1 MNWIDFQFIW
11 KQLLTFQAARDH
23 RFRKVFTPPS
33 NHISTPIDQSA
44 KLLTAGF
51 SQSFQSPMLLTIFCE
66 SSWNGN
72 TSKVI
77 SWQCRVLMTFTLR
90 IFNPVV
96 LLDYMSGSAKW
107 WNCHRNFAPILLHFA
122 RRSDQA
128 AFESLFFYYTECNER
143 KNNK

>member
-1 MNWIDFQFIW
+1 
-11 KQLLTFQAARDH
+11 
-23 RFRKVFTPPS
+23 
-33 NHISTPIDQSA
+33 
-44 KLLTAGF
+44 
-51 SQSFQSPMLLTIFCE
+51 MLLTIFCE

-128 AFESLFFYYTECNER
+128 AFGSLFFTILNVMNEKITNNHLRAKTMKTTLVGIICAMQSLKRRSGNDWSYER
-143 KNNK
+143 KHRNIQSCFEIFYQIAFEGKV